1 MICSWSCK
9 LHVLVSL
16 DNISCFVA
24 PIDPFANV
32 EIKKIKVGD
41 FNLNFEVAL
50 RDFLLGFVVVVV
62 LRARFFDFRDF
73 EETISSFSLS
83 SPSSLSLLSSS
94 LSLSSLSLSSLLLV
108 LSSSKSEDSY
118 VDELIAAIRM
128 KKIRM

>member
-1 MICSWSCK
+1 MICSLSCK

-83 SPSSLSLLSSS
+83 STSSLSLLSSS

-128 KKIRM
+128 RNIRM

>member
-128 KKIRM
+128 RNIRM

>member
-1 MICSWSCK
+1 M
-9 LHVLVSL
+9 
-16 DNISCFVA
+16 
-24 PIDPFANV
+24 
-32 EIKKIKVGD
+32 
-41 FNLNFEVAL
+41 

-128 KKIRM
+128 RKIRM

>member
-128 KKIRM
+128 RKIRM